1 MAKSFHAQLQNI
13 QGLIEADMQKVLRQS
28 AQDLGDIAQKPASKG
43 GPMPVDKNFLR
54 ESFAGWLNGARV
66 AKGEDA
72 HILTIANL
80 EPGDMLRLG
89 WTAAYARRRNYEPVN
104 GGMFRDV
111 ATAQWSDIVARN
123 AAKVKRS

>member
-1 MAKSFHAQLQNI
+1 MAKSFYAQLQDI
-13 QGLIEADMQKVLRQS
+13 QGLIVADIQKVLRQS
-28 AQDLGDIAQKPASKG
+28 AQDLGDIAQHPASKG

-54 ESFAGWLNGARV
+54 ESFAGWINGAIV
-66 AKGEDA
+66 AEGEDA
-72 HILTIANL
+72 HILTIASF
-80 EPGDMLRLG
+80 EPGDTLVLG

-123 AAKVKRS
+123 ARRVKRS

>member
-1 MAKSFHAQLQNI
+1 MAKSFHAQLQDI
-13 QGLIEADMQKVLRQS
+13 QGLIEADLQKVLRQS
-28 AQDLGDIAQKPASKG
+28 AQDLGDIAQEPASKG
-43 GPMPVDKNFLR
+43 GPMPVDTGFLR
-54 ESFAGWLNGARV
+54 NSFAGWLNGASV
-66 AKGEDA
+66 AQGDSA
-72 HILTIANL
+72 HTLTIANL

-123 AAKVKRS
+123 AKRVKRS

>member
-1 MAKSFHAQLQNI
+1 MAKSFHAQLQDI
-13 QGLIEADMQKVLRQS
+13 QGLIEADLQKVLRQS
-28 AQDLGDIAQKPASKG
+28 AQDLGDIAQEPASKG
-43 GPMPVDKNFLR
+43 GSMPVDTGFLR
-54 ESFAGWLNGARV
+54 NSFAGWLNGSRIAE
-66 AKGEDA
+66 GEDA

-123 AAKVKRS
+123 AKKVKRS